1 MKRFKFIAAALAFL
15 GLQSAQASDAPATL
29 KVGDK
34 APNFTLTSNDN
45 QQVSLSDYKGKDIV
59 LMFSRAHWWPFCIKQ
74 LVRLQKQKAEFDQMG
89 IQMLCVFREEK
100 KGPEGAQ
107 KATKKSGFSPILLD
121 TPTNLTKAYSQKG
134 FSTYL
139 IGKDGKIK
147 AIISGSKTKR
157 PNAEVI
163 IEKAKEVFNN

>member
-1 MKRFKFIAAALAFL
+1 
-15 GLQSAQASDAPATL
+15 
-29 KVGDK
+29 
-34 APNFTLTSNDN
+34 
-45 QQVSLSDYKGKDIV
+45 
-59 LMFSRAHWWPFCIKQ
+59 
-74 LVRLQKQKAEFDQMG
+74 MG

-100 KGPEGAQ
+100 KGPKGAQ
-107 KATKKSGFSPILLD
+107 KATEKSGFSPNLLD
-121 TPTNLTKAYSQKG
+121 TPTNLTKSYSQKG

-147 AIISGSKTKR
+147 AIISGSKIKR